1 MLTLFP
7 FVYLDPDM
15 TAKKLREWNA
25 FLWFNIMAVTAR
37 TSGQQST
44 MSDHI
49 KRFVAQKMVVHN
61 EKNLDLLLGLL
72 VFINWYMPRFV
83 FLYFCSDR
91 WRNTINQIGFQVP
104 LSPKR

>member
-7 FVYLDPDM
+7 FVFLAPDM
-15 TAKKLREWNA
+15 TAKQLREWSP

-37 TSGQQST
+37 TPGQQFT

-49 KRFVAQKMVVHN
+49 KRFVAQKMVVDN

-72 VFINWYMPRFV
+72 VFINWYIIWLIF
-83 FLYFCSDR
+83 
-91 WRNTINQIGFQVP
+91 G
-104 LSPKR
+104 